1 MPELEVLDV
10 QKEQTA
16 VYLISLSLY
25 IYIYMRTDSVFWFVD
40 NAYLR
45 IL

>member
-25 IYIYMRTDSVFWFVD
+25 IYICGQTLYFGLLTM
-40 NAYLR
+40 L
-45 IL
+45 I